1 MKVETFVTMDYSEF
15 DELAAKHLGIQTD
28 FLADQEADNGGSY
41 TFNIAPKD
49 IAPFDWEWVEK
60 FGFESSNPRHILM
73 KMAEKGHI
81 PFGKYLIEVS
91 W

>member
-1 MKVETFVTMDYSEF
+1 MKVETFVTMDYNEF

-28 FLADQEADNGGSY
+28 FLADQEADNDSSY
-41 TFNIAPKD
+41 TFDIAPKD
-49 IAPFDWEWVEK
+49 WEWIEK
-60 FGFESSNPRHILM
+60 FGFQTSNPRHILL
-73 KMAEKGHI
+73 KMAKEGHI